1 VLLKPVIGITDFI
14 TKILES
20 IAISINDV
28 LGDRVRKFAR
38 YQRNIKDNR
47 LTDYN
52 SLDALAYTVYKHLSH
67 EKISNDEEIHLA
79 LPGKIDEKERLMLFT
94 NQRIFIV
101 QHDDNRFISRH
112 QIHLSEC
119 QVYHEAEN
127 HLLYKNQVAGK
138 KLGFINEDGK
148 RFLYIYFDTVGKNF
162 GCMKKDFTLKVQLNN
177 FDDDSLVGMKYRNM
191 IDKILSKHSDNE
203 MK

>member
-1 VLLKPVIGITDFI
+1 MFLKPIIGVTDFF

-38 YQRNIKDNR
+38 YQRHIKDK

-52 SLDALAYTVYKHLSH
+52 SLDALAFTVYKYLSN

-79 LPGKIDEKERLMLFT
+79 LPGKIDNQERLMLFT
-94 NQRIFIV
+94 NQRIIIV
-101 QHDDNRFISRH
+101 EHDYNRFIPKL
-112 QIHLSEC
+112 QIHFSEC
-119 QVYHEAEN
+119 QMYNEGDN
-127 HLLYKNQVAGK
+127 TYRDRLAGK

-148 RFLYIYFDTVGKNF
+148 RFLYIYFDTMRNKFFLSCRKKNF
-162 GCMKKDFTLKVQLNN
+162 ELKVQLNN
-177 FDDDSLVGMKYRNM
+177 FDDDSIVGMKYRNM
-191 IDKILSKHSDNE
+191 IDKILTKHSDNE
-203 MK
+203 IR